1 MSLEKALNGP
11 SVVFEILGIPITETV
26 VSTWIIMAV
35 IIIGAY
41 LLTRRF
47 ERLPS
52 GVQNVAEAIVE
63 SINDFTAST
72 MGEKN
77 RWFAPYAG
85 TLLIFIFFSNI
96 SGLFALW
103 PPTADAATTIGLAL
117 MTFVLI
123 QYNNV
128 KYKGLGGY
136 LKTLFWEPIPIIFSP
151 INIIGELATPVSLAF
166 RLYGNILAGVVI
178 MGMIY
183 SIVPIII
190 PIPLHFYFDLFAG
203 VLQSFIFTMLTMVFV
218 SMATETE

>member
-1 MSLEKALNGP
+1 MSLEKALAGP
-11 SVVFEILGIPITETV
+11 SVVFEIFGIPITETV
-26 VSTWIIMAV
+26 VSTWIVMAV
-35 IIIGAY
+35 IIVGAWI
-41 LLTRRF
+41 LTRRF
-47 ERLPS
+47 EQLPR
-52 GVQNVAEAIVE
+52 GLQNVAGALVE
-63 SINDFTAST
+63 GINDFTAST

-85 TLLIFIFFSNI
+85 TLLIFIFLSNI

-103 PPTADAATTIGLAL
+103 PPTADAATTLGLAM

-128 KYKGLGGY
+128 KHKGLGGY
-136 LKTLFWEPIPIIFSP
+136 IKALFWEPIPILFSP
-151 INIIGELATPVSLAF
+151 INIIGELATPISLGF

-183 SIVPIII
+183 SIVPILI
-190 PIPLHFYFDLFAG
+190 PVPLHFYFDLFAG
-203 VLQSFIFTMLTMVFV
+203 ILQSFIFTMLTMVFV